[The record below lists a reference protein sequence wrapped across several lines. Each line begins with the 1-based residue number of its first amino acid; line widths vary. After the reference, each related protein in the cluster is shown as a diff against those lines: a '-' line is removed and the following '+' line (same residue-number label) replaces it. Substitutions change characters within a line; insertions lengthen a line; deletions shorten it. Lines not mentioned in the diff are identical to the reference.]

1 MTRQFSIGLAL
12 LLLLRV
18 ASATE
23 ADGPYVVRNASGK
36 LEAWSVQPAAENPGR
51 QVASVAPGSR
61 LVVPAVGSLPAF
73 EVTLRGPADVAP
85 DRVTAGA
92 REPRLVVADTHGE
105 YEILAGLLMKQGVV
119 DDAMHWKFGRGRLV
133 FLGDV
138 FDRGAHQLEILWL
151 IYELEA
157 QARQAGGA
165 VYLVLGNHEVMALRG
180 DARYLNA
187 KYLETA
193 KLLGVAEYARLFD
206 AGSVLGQWL
215 RSKPTVLELDDDLC
229 LHGGISPA
237 LVDRKLS
244 LREINATVRAVLEGR
259 EPAAGAERERAE
271 FLLGESG
278 PLWYR
283 GYFPQATRESG
294 FPPATDED
302 VNRVLAHFGARAIF
316 VGHTQVPTVTPLYDG
331 KVIAV
336 QVYPRRDDAG
346 APHMEALLVKEG
358 ALFRAR
364 IDGGV
369 EALPHGYSAP

>member
-105 YEILAGLLMKQGVV
+105 YAILAGLLMKQGVV
-119 DDAMHWKFGRGRLV
+119 DDALRWKFGRGRLV

-229 LHGGISPA
+229 LHGGISPT

-283 GYFPQATRESG
+283 GYFPAESG
-294 FPPATDED
+294 QAPPTMADIDRIRE
-302 VNRVLAHFGARAIF
+302 HFGVATIL
-316 VGHTQVPTVTPLYDG
+316 VGHTKVSTITSLYEG
-331 KVIAV
+331 RVIAV
-336 QVYPRRDDAG
+336 QVYPRQDSFG
-346 APHMEALLVKEG
+346 NPIFEALLVRDG
-358 ALFRAR
+358 ARLRAWP
-364 IDGGV
+364 DGRT
-369 EALPHGYSAP
+369 EPLLP